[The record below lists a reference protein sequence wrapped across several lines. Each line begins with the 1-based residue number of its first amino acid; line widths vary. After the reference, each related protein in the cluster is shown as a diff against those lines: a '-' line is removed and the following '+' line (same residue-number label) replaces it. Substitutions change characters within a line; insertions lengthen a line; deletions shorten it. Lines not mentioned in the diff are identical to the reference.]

1 MHMVEKP
8 HAGRPESDRK
18 KEAVETA
25 ESQDELTSQPTAASG
40 ELRMTRRSFLK
51 KGAVAAIG
59 MALLT
64 GGYASVWEPH
74 RLEVNRLSLS
84 FPELPT
90 SFDGMRVVQ
99 FSDVH
104 LGFFTNDDHI
114 HNMAEAIRQLQPDL
128 LCFTGDIVDD
138 YADSMQDYLPVL
150 AAMEAPLGKYAVLG
164 NHDYRG
170 IPEGVQALYKHT
182 GFRLLKNEHEILERH
197 GEQLAIVGL
206 EDLLLSEPDLPRAMA
221 GIPAAMF
228 KLLLMHAPDFADQAA
243 AAGIH
248 LQLSGHSHGGQIRVP
263 FLGALKTPPGGRKY
277 VQGLYS
283 VGERKMPIYVNRGIG
298 MTQLPVRVLCPPELT
313 VLTLRRGQ
321 DL

>member
-1 MHMVEKP
+1 MHMVDKP
-8 HAGRPESDRK
+8 HAGRPESDRE
-18 KEAVETA
+18 KEATNTR
-25 ESQDELTSQPTAASG
+25 QGLDEVTSGQTVTSG
-40 ELRMTRRSFLK
+40 ELKMTRRSFLK
-51 KGAVAAIG
+51 KGAVAAVG
-59 MALLT
+59 MAPLT

-74 RLEVNRLSLS
+74 RLEITRLSLS
-84 FPELPT
+84 FPGLPS
-90 SFDGMRVVQ
+90 SFDGMRIVH
-99 FSDVH
+99 FSDMH

-114 HNMAEAIRQLQPDL
+114 DHMAEAIRQLQPDL

-138 YADSMQDYLPVL
+138 YADSMQDYLPL
-150 AAMEAPLGKYAVLG
+150 LTAMEAPLGKYAVLG

-197 GEQLAIVGL
+197 GERLAIVGL
-206 EDLLLSEPDLPRAMA
+206 EDLLLSKPDLSRATA
-221 GIPAAMF
+221 GIPATMF

-243 AAGIH
+243 EAGIH
-248 LQLSGHSHGGQIRVP
+248 LQLSGHSHGGQIRAP

-283 VGERKMPIYVNRGIG
+283 VGERKMPVYVNRGIG

-321 DL
+321 DV

>member
-1 MHMVEKP
+1 MHMVDKP
-8 HAGRPESDRK
+8 HAGRPDSDRE
-18 KEAVETA
+18 KEAVDNA
-25 ESQDELTSQPTAASG
+25 QDELTAERTPASG

-64 GGYASVWEPH
+64 GGYASVWEPQ
-74 RLEVNRLSLS
+74 RLEVTRLSLS
-84 FPELPT
+84 FPELPI
-90 SFDGMRVVQ
+90 SFDGMRVVH
-99 FSDVH
+99 FSDMH

-114 HNMAEAIRQLQPDL
+114 DNVAEAIRQLQPDL

-138 YADSMQDYLPVL
+138 YADSMQDYLPLL

-197 GEQLAIVGL
+197 GDQLAIVGL
-206 EDLLLSEPDLPRAMA
+206 EDLLLSKPDLPRAIA

-243 AAGIH
+243 EAGIQ
-248 LQLSGHSHGGQIRVP
+248 LQLSGHSHGGQIRAP

-277 VQGLYS
+277 VQGLYT
-283 VGERKMPIYVNRGIG
+283 VGERKMPVYVNRGIG

-313 VLTLRRGQ
+313 VLTLRRVQ